1 MDIGRLYTEIAPRLT
16 NYLAANGVAYASA
29 CDIVQETFLRIWK
42 MRETLIDEVD
52 QVSGLAY
59 TIARNLR
66 TDQFRKTRREVLQ
79 DEIKDEDAGSV
90 DPAAL
95 PSDGAYLRA
104 RLTEALAQ
112 LPPLLREAYTL
123 FQVQELSIREIARR
137 TNAGESAVKVRIFRA
152 KEKLR
157 GLLADLMDGTKNGGL
172 GTSGSGKSGGSPSA
186 LGNGIK
192 GGGLGTL
199 GNGTKGGGPVTLR
212 RGGA

>member
-1 MDIGRLYTEIAPRLT
+1 MEIERLYAEIAPRLT
-16 NYLAANGVAYASA
+16 NYLVANGVAYASA

-66 TDQFRKTRREVLQ
+66 TDQFRKARREVLQ
-79 DEIKDEDAGSV
+79 DEIKDEDAGSIE
-90 DPAAL
+90 PAAS
-95 PSDGAYLRA
+95 PGDGAYLRA
-104 RLTEALAQ
+104 RLTAALAE

-123 FQVQELSIREIARR
+123 FQIQELSIREIARR

-157 GLLADLMDGTKNGGL
+157 VLLVDLMDGK
-172 GTSGSGKSGGSPSA
+172 
-186 LGNGIK
+186 K
-192 GGGLGTL
+192 GD
-199 GNGTKGGGPVTLR
+199 KPVTLR
-212 RGGA
+212 RDGA